1 MAEGKATKETFVQA
15 LVALCQEKNYDKITV
30 QDISQETGLNR
41 QTFYYHFKDKNDLL
55 HYAYY
60 QHGLQYLVSDELAL
74 TNWEESVL
82 KMLKEM
88 QIFHQF
94 YLNTVKSTPKVLTK
108 EFNEL
113 SKRLFFRLFDEVDQE
128 GALSSTD
135 KEFYARFLAHG
146 CGGILTDWLLA
157 GADQPPITIA
167 AQLFRFA
174 KDIEFFAYRLYEKDW
189 REQ

>member
-1 MAEGKATKETFVQA
+1 M
-15 LVALCQEKNYDKITV
+15 
-30 QDISQETGLNR
+30 
-41 QTFYYHFKDKNDLL
+41 
-55 HYAYY
+55 
-60 QHGLQYLVSDELAL
+60 

-82 KMLKEM
+82 KMLKKM
-88 QIFHQF
+88 QLCHQF
-94 YLNTVKSTPKVLTK
+94 YLNTVKAKPEVLTK

-113 SKRLFFRLFDEVDQE
+113 AQRLFVRLFDEVDRE
-128 GALSSTD
+128 GELSPTD

-157 GADQPPITIA
+157 GANQPPITIA

-189 REQ
+189 NER

>member
-1 MAEGKATKETFVQA
+1 MAEGKATKEIFVQA
-15 LVALCQEKNYDKITV
+15 LVALCLEKNYDKITV
-30 QDISQETGLNR
+30 QDISKKTGLNR

-55 HYAYY
+55 RYAYY
-60 QHGLQYLVSDELAL
+60 KRGLQYLVSDELSL

-82 KMLKEM
+82 EMLKEM
-88 QIFHQF
+88 QNCHQF
-94 YLNTVKSTPKVLTK
+94 YLNTVTAVPKILTR
-108 EFNEL
+108 EFNQLAE
-113 SKRLFFRLFDEVDQE
+113 RLFVRLFADVDRE
-128 GALSSTD
+128 GQLSVAD

-157 GADQPPITIA
+157 DASQPPITIA

-189 REQ
+189 HEQ

>member
-30 QDISQETGLNR
+30 QDISQTAELNR
-41 QTFYYHFKDKNDLL
+41 QTFYYHFKDKKDLL
-55 HYAYY
+55 RYAYY
-60 QHGLQYLVSDELAL
+60 QRGLQYLVSDELAL

-82 KMLKEM
+82 QMLKEM
-88 QIFHQF
+88 QECHQF
-94 YLNTVKSTPKVLTK
+94 YLNTVTADAEVLTK
-108 EFNEL
+108 EFNDL
-113 SKRLFFRLFDEVDQE
+113 AKRLFIRLFDDVDQE
-128 GALSSTD
+128 GELSPTD

-189 REQ
+189 NER

>member
-1 MAEGKATKETFVQA
+1 M
-15 LVALCQEKNYDKITV
+15 
-30 QDISQETGLNR
+30 
-41 QTFYYHFKDKNDLL
+41 
-55 HYAYY
+55 
-60 QHGLQYLVSDELAL
+60 

-88 QIFHQF
+88 QVCHQF
-94 YLNTVKSTPKVLTK
+94 YLNTVTANPEVLTK

-113 SKRLFFRLFDEVDQE
+113 AQRLFVRLFDEVDQE
-128 GALSSTD
+128 GELSPTD

-146 CGGILTDWLLA
+146 CGGILVDWLLA

-189 REQ
+189 NER

>member
-1 MAEGKATKETFVQA
+1 MAEGKATKETFVQS
-15 LVALCQEKNYDKITV
+15 LVALCQEKKYDKITV
-30 QDISQETGLNR
+30 QDISQMASLNR

-60 QHGLQYLVSDELAL
+60 QRGLQYLVSDELAL

-88 QIFHQF
+88 QVCHQF
-94 YLNTVKSTPKVLTK
+94 YLNTVTANPEVLTK

-113 SKRLFFRLFDEVDQE
+113 AQRLFVRLFDEVDQE
-128 GALSSTD
+128 GVLSPTD
-135 KEFYARFLAHG
+135 QVVDARVLAPG
-146 CGGILTDWLLA
+146 CGGSVVDGLLA

-189 REQ
+189 NER